1 MTNGSAAAGGA
12 VRHRFDS
19 ALTPGQDLA
28 YGALMV
34 TSGTVSVLGNAAVL
48 LMFHRRR
55 ARLETVEYLLY
66 NLTVSTLLMMAVTCP
81 LNAASAFS
89 HRWIFDE
96 LGCVLHGALSFFC
109 GLVNISAL
117 VSIGAIRYI
126 KTCWAFTDS
135 VNNARTPVRLLAA
148 VYVWAA
154 FWSSCPLLGWGRY
167 GVEQHGLCCS
177 LDWLPRTA
185 GERCYIALAA
195 LAALFLPA
203 GALVFFYWR
212 IVVVVRRTQRHA
224 GRGGARKAAAETQ
237 LHLVSAVLVLG
248 FLLAWVPYAAVSLLG
263 TFAGERLT
271 GPGAVAVV
279 TVLTKNSGWYNPAI
293 YVLFS
298 RQYRADLR
306 AALRLP
312 CWCRPPAALAQRHA
326 PSAGRPP
333 APPALV
339 SPASS
344 HSGGGV
350 SRNASVHVS
359 MSPSTPAPRVCT
371 QPGGARETSL

>member
-237 LHLVSAVLVLG
+237 LHLVSAVLGLTRSVCVCLQVSAVLGLTRCLRCWASLCVCLQVSAVLVLG

-298 RQYRADLR
+298 RQYRYGQLMGS
-306 AALRLP
+306 
-312 CWCRPPAALAQRHA
+312 RPMRVV
-326 PSAGRPP
+326 RPI
-333 APPALV
+333 
-339 SPASS
+339 SYK
-344 HSGGGV
+344 
-350 SRNASVHVS
+350 
-359 MSPSTPAPRVCT
+359 
-371 QPGGARETSL
+371 